1 MCKIKLKGKVL
12 KLQGLKWEHN
22 QFVVS
27 KHTVAERVFTVC
39 HNVEGK
45 GGKIFM

>member
-1 MCKIKLKGKVL
+1 MRKIKLKGKVL
-12 KLQGLKWEHN
+12 KRQRLKWEHN

-27 KHTVAERVFTVC
+27 KCAVAGVIFTVR
-39 HNVEGK
+39 HNLGGK